1 MGWAEDKQP
10 GGSRESVSMS
20 YCGTRAKVSIK
31 SSCLPAVDKD
41 LDRHAEVVRCTDR
54 DRSLVVVMAR
64 CSLGAAG
71 ILLAA
76 VGILLAAVGSRL
88 HSMDRR
94 TSSGG

>member
-76 VGILLAAVGSRL
+76 VGSRL